1 MESCGK
7 HPHGGATDGSVGTS
21 SVTSPPAPWP
31 LLGGPNEHP
40 KSVLPRDARA
50 FCQLPL
56 AYAVPP
62 SPAQSHLEIG
72 APTWA
77 GPAAPLSPGSPCI
90 CGMPAPREEE
100 SQEEVAGSALG
111 GSGTPG
117 GLVSLC
123 LSPSHPVLV
132 VFQGGVGSLAVL
144 EELGVRWCPRTCALG
159 WGTCA
164 LALQGIDSC

>member
-1 MESCGK
+1 MSCALQ
-7 HPHGGATDGSVGTS
+7 HHGHCWVAQMNTRSQR
-21 SVTSPPAPWP
+21 SPGMLRHFASP
-31 LLGGPNEHP
+31 
-40 KSVLPRDARA
+40 
-50 FCQLPL
+50 PL

-62 SPAQSHLEIG
+62 SPVQSHLEIG
-72 APTWA
+72 GPEWA

-100 SQEEVAGSALG
+100 ESREEVAGGALG
-111 GSGTPG
+111 GSGPPG
-117 GLVSLC
+117 GLVSPC

-144 EELGVRWCPRTCALG
+144 EEFRVRRRPRTCALG